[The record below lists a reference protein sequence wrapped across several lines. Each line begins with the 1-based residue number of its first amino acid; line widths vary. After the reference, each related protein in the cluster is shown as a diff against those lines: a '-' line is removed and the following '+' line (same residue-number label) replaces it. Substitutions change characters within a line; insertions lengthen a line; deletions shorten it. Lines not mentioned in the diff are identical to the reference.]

1 MAAYIIRKLLYSVL
15 VLYGVLTITFFINY
29 VLPGD
34 PARLLLGQR
43 ADIASVEALR
53 KQLGLDRPL
62 YEQYV
67 NYLWRVLHGDLG
79 RSFATNRDV
88 VETIAERIPATA
100 LLAVSAITLASI
112 LGILLGIFSALR
124 ANTWLDTTIMTTALL
139 GISLPSFVTGLLF
152 ALLFGVLLQW
162 LPISGYINRGWEYLL
177 LPMITLGV
185 RPLSIIARL
194 TRSSMLEVLHQE
206 YIRTAKAKGLPQSAV
221 LFKHALRNALNP
233 VVTTVSAWFAALLAG
248 TFFIEYIFNWP
259 GIGTVA
265 INAIEKLDYP
275 VIQGVV
281 LFTAVVFV
289 IINLLVDIIYAF
301 LDPKIKL
308 S

>member
-67 NYLWRVLHGDLG
+67 SYLWRVLHGDLG

-100 LLAVSAITLASI
+100 LLAVSAIILASI

-206 YIRTAKAKGLPQSAV
+206 YIRTAKAKGLPQSVV